1 MRRIVVETETANKF
15 IAEVEALAVK
25 NDLEIALN
33 MDELEV
39 YIGFAPLLKAEMID
53 IDMPEVPASQKRH
66 GGRTKE
72 PKGKLVIKDFKDA
85 LAKLNKG
92 NTAQNITAAIEITGL
107 SKSFLTRL
115 YYCEDETAMVTES
128 YLEKLKPLL
137 EPGSPVPAKPAKLSE
152 NEIMVRRVARTK
164 NTDDPYL
171 IANTIIGSPSMQ
183 KQTSF
188 KTINEVIE
196 HIKVHGV
203 R

>member
-1 MRRIVVETETANKF
+1 MRRIVVETETANKL
-15 IAEVEALAVK
+15 IAEVEALAAQ

-39 YIGFAPLLKAEMID
+39 YIGFAPLLKAEMVD
-53 IDMPEVPASQKRH
+53 IDMPEVPASQKRR

-72 PKGKLVIKDFKDA
+72 PKGKLVIQDFKDA

-115 YYCEDETAMVTES
+115 YYCEDEIAMVTES

-137 EPGSPVPAKPAKLSE
+137 EPGSPVPAKPAKLSA

-171 IANTIIGSPSMQ
+171 IANTIIDSPSMQ

-196 HIKVHGV
+196 HIKMYGV